1 MILHLIA
8 TLSILLIA
16 YIQMKQGLFSSLIMA
31 MCCLVAALVAVGYFD
46 GVAVASGLME
56 RLPDIA
62 TAISLSILFIVT
74 LLSMRCLLDKII
86 SIDVLFGQWV
96 NRIGASIFGLFS
108 GTVIVGICVMIF
120 QMCPLA
126 PDALGYQPYTDDLA
140 DGDRMFPFEPELV
153 VDRLIQVATTGGL
166 RGPTPFTDHHDNLL
180 REAYCNRNR
189 AGQEGRRDAPT
200 GTFDLLEAYNYDN
213 IKNVMET
220 PPLMRPEG
228 TKRIV
233 VRVTI
238 GEDAAGRGEKPW
250 WRLPATQ
257 FKLTCRTGEKGPIA
271 NYYPIAYLYK
281 EKAKKQVFLVE
292 SAPEADGK
300 PQVAQ
305 LIVMRPVTSGKTE
318 RGGMSDDTKE
328 RSTSLR
334 KKSSTN
340 LRLVVD
346 WVYSIPQDAR
356 PVEITFRRTQS
367 EAIES
372 VLPKGPAVPR
382 QSLRM
387 ANEDDTKSRRRRR

>member
-16 YIQMKQGLFSSLIMA
+16 YLQMKTGFFSSLIMA
-31 MCCLVAALVAVGYFD
+31 MCCLVAALVAVGFFD
-46 GVAVASGLME
+46 GVALASGLTE
-56 RLPDIA
+56 QVPDVA
-62 TAISLSILFIVT
+62 VPISLALLFIVS

-86 SIDVLFGQWV
+86 SVDVLFGQWV
-96 NRIGASIFGLFS
+96 NRIGASVFGLFS
-108 GTVIVGICVMIF
+108 GTVIVGMCIMIF

-126 PDALGYQPYTDDLA
+126 PDALGYQPYEDDLI
-140 DGDRMFPFEPELV
+140 DGYRMFPAEPELV
-153 VDRLIQVATTGGL
+153 VDRLIQVASAGGL
-166 RGPTPFTDHHDNLL
+166 RGPTPFSDHHDSLL
-180 REAYCNRNR
+180 REAYCSRND
-189 AGQEGRRDAPT
+189 AGQGGRCDAPT
-200 GTFDLLEAYNYDN
+200 GTFGLLEAYDY
-213 IKNVMET
+213 KNVNVIEK
-220 PPLMRPEG
+220 PSLARPEG

-233 VRVTI
+233 IRVTI
-238 GEDAAGRGEKPW
+238 GEAAAGRGEKPW

-281 EKAKKQVFLVE
+281 EKATKLVFQVKA
-292 SAPEADGK
+292 APQDNGK
-300 PQVAQ
+300 PQVSQ
-305 LIVMRPVTSGKTE
+305 LIVMRPVTSGQTG

-328 RSTSLR
+328 RSTNR
-334 KKSSTN
+334 
-340 LRLVVD
+340 RLVVD
-346 WVYSIPQDAR
+346 WVYSIPQDAT

-387 ANEDDTKSRRRRR
+387 ADDDDMITRRRRR

>member
-8 TLSILLIA
+8 TLSILFIA
-16 YIQMKQGLFSSLIMA
+16 YIQMKTGFFSSLIMA

-46 GVAVASGLME
+46 GVAMASGLME
-56 RLPDIA
+56 HLPDVA
-62 TAISLSILFIVT
+62 TAVSLSILFIVT

-86 SIDVLFGQWV
+86 SVDVLFGLWV
-96 NRIGASIFGLFS
+96 NRVGASIFGLFS
-108 GTVIVGICVMIF
+108 GTVIVGICVMIL

-140 DGDRMFPFEPELV
+140 DGDRMFPFEPERV

-180 REAYCNRNR
+180 REAYCNRND

-200 GTFDLLEAYNYDN
+200 GTFDFLEAYNYDN
-213 IKNVMET
+213 IKMIAK
-220 PPLMRPEG
+220 PPLPRPEG
-228 TKRIV
+228 MKRIV

-238 GEDAAGRGEKPW
+238 GEAAAGTGQPPW

-257 FKLTCRTGEKGPIA
+257 FKLTCRTGEQGPIA

-281 EKAKKQVFLVE
+281 EKVTRLVFQVR
-292 SAPEADGK
+292 SAPEVDGRL
-300 PQVAQ
+300 QVAQ
-305 LIVMRPVTSGKTE
+305 LIVMRPVTSGQTA
-318 RGGMSDDTKE
+318 RGGMSDD
-328 RSTSLR
+328 
-334 KKSSTN
+334 KKQSSTN

-346 WVYSIPQDAR
+346 WVYSIPQDAT
-356 PVEITFRRTQS
+356 PTAITFRSHQS
-367 EAIES
+367 EPIKS

-382 QSLRM
+382 QSLRIPD
-387 ANEDDTKSRRRRR
+387 EDEKKRKKRRRR